1 MRGAGARGIVLEAL
15 GSGNAG
21 KPVIE
26 AVRRHC
32 RDGVVVAVSTRV
44 PGGQVSPGYGPGR
57 ELVDAGA
64 VMVPRPAASAGP
76 RADDGGAAAGS
87 PIEDVVTRWG

>member
-1 MRGAGARGIVLEAL
+1 M
-15 GSGNAG
+15 
-21 KPVIE
+21 IE

-64 VMVPRPAASAGP
+64 VMVPRLRPPQARVLMMAAL
-76 RADDGGAAAGS
+76 AAGS

>member
-1 MRGAGARGIVLEAL
+1 MLEAL

-21 KPVIE
+21 QPVIE

-44 PGGQVSPGYGPGR
+44 PDGHVSPGYGPGR

-64 VMVPRPAASAGP
+64 VMVPGLRPPQARVLMMAAL
-76 RADDGGAAAGS
+76 AAGS
-87 PIEDVVTRWG
+87 PVEDVVTRWG